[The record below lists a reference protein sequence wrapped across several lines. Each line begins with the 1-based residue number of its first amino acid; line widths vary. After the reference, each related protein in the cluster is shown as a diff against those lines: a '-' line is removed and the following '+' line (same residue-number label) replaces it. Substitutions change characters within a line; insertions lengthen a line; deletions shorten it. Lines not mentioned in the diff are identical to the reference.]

1 MTVDHP
7 IVPNR
12 TAELTE
18 KVQTVLVEALQVS
31 PDLVTPDLAFGDL
44 PQWDSM
50 GHMEVMM
57 YLEQYFGIEINNDT
71 IANLTSV
78 AAIRQY
84 IAVEYNRTEDNHA

>member
-1 MTVDHP
+1 MIDTTQNNPLTNQVRAVLSAALR
-7 IVPNR
+7 VPADN
-12 TAELTE
+12 
-18 KVQTVLVEALQVS
+18 
-31 PDLVTPDLAFGDL
+31 VTPELAFGDL